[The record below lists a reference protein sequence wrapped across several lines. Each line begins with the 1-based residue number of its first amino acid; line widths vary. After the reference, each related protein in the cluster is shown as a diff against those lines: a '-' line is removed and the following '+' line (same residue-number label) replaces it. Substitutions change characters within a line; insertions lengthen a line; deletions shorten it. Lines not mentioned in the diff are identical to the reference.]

1 MSWVG
6 EVYHR
11 DRPILVFIRGPVCLV
26 NRDKNSDFPFFVD
39 DKTLS
44 RKHAEIRL
52 VTDNNGVSRL
62 YIVDLGSKFNTFIGA
77 ELDQYNNVK
86 FDQAINPNEKVEVYD
101 GQKIRFGTGSSIIK
115 FKKWCLSFC
124 LTGLN
129 KQEKMGIKA
138 LVSNIGAKVTEEPS
152 EASHIVLNSLAVTL
166 KSLMAIVLN
175 KPIVTT
181 KWLLSFIDNDKQSCV
196 IPSTDDYKPDG
207 DLVIVEPHASRLNLL
222 QYFTIFLPTTDKAY
236 HKLLTTIGA
245 EVILY
250 EKDQYPDYLKMKS
263 LIVKNIGYQ
272 ELKYVCLFKDQSGN
286 EKNYLE
292 ECISFNAV
300 IKKKRHSVTLYFIT
314 SGQIATSIFN
324 YINLGVSTSDSLT
337 LSQDFDKPHDSDDEY
352 QRITVQESYAHTED
366 DFIVSL
372 QRNEVESVDNA
383 RSKVDAANSVVSV
396 TEESSP
402 AWNKRKRGADSDII
416 EEKSLKLRELKSVNG
431 SRNSET
437 KRQIVDVKNIHADDD
452 DGWMSFDLKSKTKN
466 NSYNSVDIENVEFRA
481 PATTV
486 YRELEVSVVRSNGT
500 KDQKAFRKNVVREI
514 PQELMVKKEDMYV
527 VSARES
533 ERSTQLRLEIERKQE
548 EDMIL
553 ETVFFDKKAKK
564 K

>member
-1 MSWVG
+1 MIWVG
-6 EVYHR
+6 EVHNR
-11 DRPILVFIRGPVCLV
+11 AIDHTTLVFIRGPVCLV
-26 NRDKNSDFPFFVD
+26 NRDNNSDFPFFTD

-44 RKHAEIRL
+44 RKHAEIHL
-52 VTDNNGVSRL
+52 TSDKSGVSHL
-62 YIVDLGSKFNTFIGA
+62 YIVDLGSKFNTFIGT
-77 ELDQYNNVK
+77 E
-86 FDQAINPNEKVEVYD
+86 FDQAINPNDKVEVYD
-101 GQKIRFGTGSSIIK
+101 GQCVRFGTGFSIIK
-115 FKKWCLSFC
+115 FRKWCLSLC

-138 LVSNIGAKVTEEPS
+138 LASSIGAKVTEEPN

-175 KPIVTT
+175 KPLVTT
-181 KWLLSFIDNDKQSCV
+181 KWLLSFVENDRQSCI
-196 IPSTDDYKPDG
+196 IPCTDDFKPDG
-207 DLVIVEPHASRLNLL
+207 DLLIVDPHASRISLL
-222 QYFTIFLPTTDKAY
+222 QYFTIFLQTTDKPY
-236 HKLLTTIGA
+236 HKLLTMIGA
-245 EVILY
+245 EVILFD
-250 EKDQYPDYLKMKS
+250 KNDYPDDYKMKS
-263 LIVKNIGYQ
+263 LIVKNIGKQ

-292 ECISFNAV
+292 ECTSFTAI
-300 IKKKRHSVTLYFIT
+300 IKRKKHNVTLYWIT

-324 YINLGVSTSDSLT
+324 YNNLGVSTSDSLT
-337 LSQDFDKPHDSDDEY
+337 LSQDFDKAHDSDDEY
-352 QRITVQESYAHTED
+352 QVIAVQESYNHTED
-366 DFIVSL
+366 DSIETL

-383 RSKVDAANSVVSV
+383 KRQEDAANSVVSV
-396 TEESSP
+396 TKEISP
-402 AWNKRKRGADSDII
+402 AVNKRKNEDDCDKTV
-416 EEKSLKLRELKSVNG
+416 EKSSKLCEFKNVYD
-431 SRNSET
+431 SRNFET
-437 KRQIVDVKNIHADDD
+437 ERQIMSAKNIHTDD

-466 NSYNSVDIENVEFRA
+466 NRNDTINIENFEFRA

-486 YRELEVSVVRSNGT
+486 YRELEVSVLRKNGT

-514 PQELMVKKEDMYV
+514 PQELMVKKKDMYI